1 MSATKNYDL
10 ALTDNDQT
18 KFKEWRESINGN
30 SNSNMEKIDTALGEK
45 ANLSVAINAVLLMSA
60 WSDDSPYVQTISVE
74 GLTADQN
81 GIITIGQNITTEQL
95 EDVVAADMRI
105 SDQADGSL
113 TVTAYGDKPT
123 RDIPVTI
130 SHRLPF

>member
-1 MSATKNYDL
+1 MSETKNYNL
-10 ALTDNDQT
+10 ALTTDDQT
-18 KFKEWRESINGN
+18 KFKEWRETINGN

-45 ANLSVAINAVLLMSA
+45 ANLSVAINAVLLLSA
-60 WSDDSPYVQTISVE
+60 WNDDSPYVQQVSVD
-74 GLTADQN
+74 GLTANQN

-105 SDQADGSL
+105 TDQTDGTL

-130 SHRLPF
+130 ILLG

>member
-45 ANLSVAINAVLLMSA
+45 ANLSVAINAVLLVSA
-60 WSDDSPYVQTISVE
+60 WSENAPYSQTISVD
-74 GLTADQN
+74 GLAAEQN

-105 SDQADGSL
+105 TDQADGSL

-130 SHRLPF
+130 ILLG

>member
-45 ANLSVAINAVLLMSA
+45 ANLSVAINAVLSVSA
-60 WSDDSPYVQTISVE
+60 WSEDSPYSQTISID

-81 GIITIGQNITTEQL
+81 GILTIGQNITTEQI

-105 SDQADGSL
+105 TDQADGSL

-123 RDIPVTI
+123 RDIPVI
-130 SHRLPF
+130 IILLG

>member
-60 WSDDSPYVQTISVE
+60 WSDNSPYIQTISVDS
-74 GLTADQN
+74 LTADQN
-81 GIITIGQNITTEQL
+81 GIITIGQNITTEQI

-105 SDQADGSL
+105 TDQADGSL

-130 SHRLPF
+130 ILLG

>member
-60 WSDDSPYVQTISVE
+60 WSDDSPYIQTIAVDS
-74 GLTADQN
+74 LTADQN
-81 GIITIGQNITTEQL
+81 GIITIGQNITTEQI

-105 SDQADGSL
+105 TDQADGSL

-130 SHRLPF
+130 ILLG

>member
-10 ALTDNDQT
+10 TLTDNDQT

-130 SHRLPF
+130 ILLG

>member
-74 GLTADQN
+74 GLNADQN

-105 SDQADGSL
+105 SDQTDGTL

-130 SHRLPF
+130 ILLG

>member
-1 MSATKNYDL
+1 MSTTTNYNL
-10 ALTDNDQT
+10 ILTDDDQT

-45 ANLSVAINAVLLMSA
+45 ANLSVAISAVLSMSA
-60 WSDDSPYVQTISVE
+60 WSENAPYSQIISVD
-74 GLTADQN
+74 GLTEEQN
-81 GIITIGQNITTEQL
+81 GIITIGQNITTEQI
-95 EDVVAADMRI
+95 EDVVAADIRI
-105 SDQADGSL
+105 SSQVDGFL

-130 SHRLPF
+130 ILLG

>member
-1 MSATKNYDL
+1 MSATKNYNL
-10 ALTDNDQT
+10 VLTDDDQT

-105 SDQADGSL
+105 SDQTDGSL

-130 SHRLPF
+130 ILLG

>member
-105 SDQADGSL
+105 SDQTDGSL

-130 SHRLPF
+130 ILLG

>member
-1 MSATKNYDL
+1 MSETTNYHL
-10 ALTDNDQT
+10 ALTDDDQT

-74 GLTADQN
+74 GLNADQN

-105 SDQADGSL
+105 SDQADGFL

-123 RDIPVTI
+123 CDIPVTI
-130 SHRLPF
+130 ILLG

>member
-18 KFKEWRESINGN
+18 KFKEWRESTNGN

-130 SHRLPF
+130 ILLG

>member
-95 EDVVAADMRI
+95 QDVVAADMRI

-130 SHRLPF
+130 ILLG

>member
-1 MSATKNYDL
+1 MSTTANYNL
-10 ALTDNDQT
+10 ILTDDDQT

-74 GLTADQN
+74 GLNADQN
-81 GIITIGQNITTEQL
+81 GIITI
-95 EDVVAADMRI
+95 V
-105 SDQADGSL
+105 
-113 TVTAYGDKPT
+113 
-123 RDIPVTI
+123 
-130 SHRLPF
+130 

>member
-74 GLTADQN
+74 GLNADQN

-105 SDQADGSL
+105 SDQTDGSL

-130 SHRLPF
+130 ILLG

>member
-1 MSATKNYDL
+1 MSETTNYHL
-10 ALTDNDQT
+10 KLTDDDQT

-60 WSDDSPYVQTISVE
+60 WSDDSPYVQTISVD
-74 GLTADQN
+74 GLAAEQN

-105 SDQADGSL
+105 TDQADGTL

-130 SHRLPF
+130 ILLG

>member
-1 MSATKNYDL
+1 MSTTANYNL
-10 ALTDNDQT
+10 ILTDDDQT

-95 EDVVAADMRI
+95 EDVVAADIRI
-105 SDQADGSL
+105 SSQADGSL
-113 TVTAYGDKPT
+113 SVTAYGDKPT

-130 SHRLPF
+130 ILLG

>member
-74 GLTADQN
+74 GLNADQN

-95 EDVVAADMRI
+95 EVPMAADMRI

-130 SHRLPF
+130 ILLG

>member
-74 GLTADQN
+74 GLNADQN
-81 GIITIGQNITTEQL
+81 GIITIGQNITTEQI

-105 SDQADGSL
+105 SDQTDGSL

-123 RDIPVTI
+123 RDIPVI
-130 SHRLPF
+130 IILLG

>member
-30 SNSNMEKIDTALGEK
+30 SNSNRKKIDTALGEK

-74 GLTADQN
+74 GLNADQN

-105 SDQADGSL
+105 SDQTDGSL

-123 RDIPVTI
+123 RDIPVI
-130 SHRLPF
+130 IILLG

>member
-45 ANLSVAINAVLLMSA
+45 ANLSVAISAVLVMSA
-60 WSDDSPYVQTISVE
+60 WSENAPYSQTISVD
-74 GLTADQN
+74 GLTEEQN
-81 GIITIGQNITTEQL
+81 GIITIGQNITTEQI
-95 EDVVAADMRI
+95 EDVVAADIRI
-105 SDQADGSL
+105 SSQADGSL

-130 SHRLPF
+130 ILLG

>member
-45 ANLSVAINAVLLMSA
+45 ANLSVAISAVLSMSA
-60 WSDDSPYVQTISVE
+60 WSENAPYSQTISVD
-74 GLTADQN
+74 GLTEEQN

-130 SHRLPF
+130 ILLG

>member
-113 TVTAYGDKPT
+113 TVTAYGDKPNV
-123 RDIPVTI
+123 DIPVI
-130 SHRLPF
+130 IILLG

>member
-74 GLTADQN
+74 GLNADQN

-123 RDIPVTI
+123 RDIPVI
-130 SHRLPF
+130 IILLG

>member
-60 WSDDSPYVQTISVE
+60 WSDDSPYVQTISVD

-130 SHRLPF
+130 ILLG

>member
-74 GLTADQN
+74 GLNADQN

-105 SDQADGSL
+105 NDQTDGSL

-123 RDIPVTI
+123 RDIPVI
-130 SHRLPF
+130 IILLG

>member
-105 SDQADGSL
+105 SDQADEIGRASCRERVCL
-113 TVTAYGDKPT
+113 YV
-123 RDIPVTI
+123 
-130 SHRLPF
+130 

>member
-1 MSATKNYDL
+1 MSETKNCNL
-10 ALTDNDQT
+10 TLTDNDKT
-18 KFKEWRESINGN
+18 KFKEWREAING
-30 SNSNMEKIDTALGEK
+30 SLNSNMIKIDDAIGGK

-60 WSDDSPYVQTISVE
+60 WSDDSPYVQTISVD
-74 GLTADQN
+74 GLAAEQN

-105 SDQADGSL
+105 TDQVDGSL

-130 SHRLPF
+130 ILLG

>member
-1 MSATKNYDL
+1 LSATKNYDL

-74 GLTADQN
+74 GLNADQN

-105 SDQADGSL
+105 SDQTDGSL

-123 RDIPVTI
+123 RDIPVI
-130 SHRLPF
+130 IILLG

>member
-1 MSATKNYDL
+1 MSTTANYNL
-10 ALTDNDQT
+10 ILTDDDQT

-45 ANLSVAINAVLLMSA
+45 ANLSVAISAVLVMSA
-60 WSDDSPYVQTISVE
+60 WSENAPYSQTISVD
-74 GLTADQN
+74 GLTEEQN
-81 GIITIGQNITTEQL
+81 GIITIGQNITTEQI

-105 SDQADGSL
+105 TNQADGSL

-130 SHRLPF
+130 ILLG

>member
-1 MSATKNYDL
+1 MSETTNYHL
-10 ALTDNDQT
+10 ALTDDDQT

-45 ANLSVAINAVLLMSA
+45 ANLSVAINAVLLVSA
-60 WSDDSPYVQTISVE
+60 WSENAPYSQTISVDNL
-74 GLTADQN
+74 GADQN
-81 GIITIGQNITTEQL
+81 GILTIGQNITTEQL

-105 SDQADGSL
+105 TDQVEGAF

-130 SHRLPF
+130 ILLG

>member
-18 KFKEWRESINGN
+18 KFKEWRENINGN

-130 SHRLPF
+130 ILLG

>member
-123 RDIPVTI
+123 RDIPVLI
-130 SHRLPF
+130 ILLD